1 MRKQNADAT
10 GAEMDTGTGT
20 DAATVSAI
28 AAAVLGVALTIG
40 AFATLGSRAG
50 LSVAA
55 GATIAVANL
64 VAMSAIIRRVL
75 QPADD
80 LPDDLPDD
88 TVTPQADLDLDADLD
103 ARADAELAAGG
114 DEGAA
119 KEDPVDHAAE
129 GRRGGAAWGAFGFA
143 KIIFL
148 FGGIYLLLTRGMVD
162 PMALVV
168 GYGVLP
174 LGIAASSLFTS
185 LSPPRFRRAK
195 TASSRFPR
203 SPRRSSGR
211 K

>member
-1 MRKQNADAT
+1 MTKPNADASD
-10 GAEMDTGTGT
+10 GEMGTGT

-28 AAAVLGVALTIG
+28 AAAVLGLALTIG
-40 AFATLGSRAG
+40 AFATLGARAG

-64 VAMSAIIRRVL
+64 VAMTSIIRRVL

-80 LPDDLPDD
+80 LPEESAIPKHDRE
-88 TVTPQADLDLDADLD
+88 LDLDADLD
-103 ARADAELAAGG
+103 ARANAELDADAG
-114 DEGAA
+114 A
-119 KEDPVDHAAE
+119 KTDAVDHAAE
-129 GRRGGAAWGAFGFA
+129 GKRGGAAWGAFGFA

-162 PMALVV
+162 PIPLVV

-185 LSPPRFRRAK
+185 LSPRPK
-195 TASSRFPR
+195 TTSSR
-203 SPRRSSGR
+203 SPRRTSSR

>member
-1 MRKQNADAT
+1 MSRSADVPDPKE
-10 GAEMDTGTGT
+10 GP

-28 AAAVLGVALTIG
+28 AAAVLGVALTAG
-40 AFATLGSRAG
+40 AFAISGSRAG

-80 LPDDLPDD
+80 LPDD
-88 TVTPQADLDLDADLD
+88 VTPKPDLDLDADLD
-103 ARADAELAAGG
+103 ARANAELAAEGQGKSDG
-114 DEGAA
+114 DGTKAA
-119 KEDPVDHAAE
+119 AVDHAAE
-129 GRRGGAAWGAFGFA
+129 GKRGGAAWGAFGLA
-143 KIIFL
+143 KIVFL

-162 PMALVV
+162 PMPLVV

-185 LSPPRFRRAK
+185 LSPGRRA
-195 TASSRFPR
+195 T
-203 SPRRSSGR
+203 PRRPNRR